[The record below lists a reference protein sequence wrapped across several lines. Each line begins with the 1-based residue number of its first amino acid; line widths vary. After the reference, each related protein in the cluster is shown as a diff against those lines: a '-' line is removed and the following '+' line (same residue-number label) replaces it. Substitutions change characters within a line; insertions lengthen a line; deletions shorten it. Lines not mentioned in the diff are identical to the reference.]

1 MMSLSAGDGS
11 NLIAMTRHT
20 LHSEEITP
28 TSSHHAAGYSLIEV
42 LVAAGILAIGI
53 AAAAVLALTMVSQQ
67 EGAARAVRALN
78 YQEQAC
84 RLYQFG
90 VAPSVITNILPPESS
105 VTSLTF
111 TTNSLTVA
119 NLGTME
125 FAECSA
131 VVSIGSRFSTSGTS
145 RTLSTAVV
153 RPSIR

>member
-1 MMSLSAGDGS
+1 MMSPSAGDGS

-20 LHSEEITP
+20 PHSEDVKRAW
-28 TSSHHAAGYSLIEV
+28 SYSAGYSLIEV
-42 LVAAGILAIGI
+42 LVAAGILVMGI

-67 EGAARAVRALN
+67 EGAAKAVRALN

>member
-1 MMSLSAGDGS
+1 MMSPSAGDGS

-20 LHSEEITP
+20 LHSEDIER
-28 TSSHHAAGYSLIEV
+28 TSSHSAAGYSLIEV

-67 EGAARAVRALN
+67 EGAAKAVRALN

-84 RLYQFG
+84 RLYQCG

-119 NLGTME
+119 NVGTME
-125 FAECSA
+125 IAECSA
-131 VVSIGSRFSTSGTS
+131 VISIGSRFSTSGTS

-153 RPSIR
+153 RPSTR